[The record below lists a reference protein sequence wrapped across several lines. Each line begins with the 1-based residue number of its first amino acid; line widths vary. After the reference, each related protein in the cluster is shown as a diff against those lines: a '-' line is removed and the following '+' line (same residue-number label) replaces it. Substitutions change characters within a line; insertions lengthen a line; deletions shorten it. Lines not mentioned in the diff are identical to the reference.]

1 MILCILS
8 HTINMICR
16 HINPRDPL
24 NLNLRKCF
32 LQYDKDLSGT
42 ITADEVRE
50 VCKEMKISIEE
61 NTLKELLER

>member
-1 MILCILS
+1 MQTYLS
-8 HTINMICR
+8 DALLIWFCR
-16 HINPRDPL
+16 HMNPRDPL

-50 VCKEMKISIEE
+50 VCKEMKISIDE
-61 NTLKELLER
+61 NTLTDLLER

>member
-1 MILCILS
+1 
-8 HTINMICR
+8 
-16 HINPRDPL
+16 
-24 NLNLRKCF
+24 